1 MHFVQYYLDCL
12 SQASHLVG
20 HEGTRRAVVVDPRR
34 DVDVYLDDGYEAW
47 KVQDQAGREKER
59 KA

>member
-1 MHFVQYYLDCL
+1 MQYYLDCL

-20 HEGTRRAVVVDPRR
+20 YEGTRRAVVVDPRR

-47 KVQDQAGREKER
+47 KVHHQAGREKER